1 MVESLQVFSEKKI
14 KTIGIEI
21 NKKAKFRSWKTLKD
35 CGKGPGKSWNF
46 KILKKGT
53 NPSWES
59 MYSQTSPCGHLFNKD
74 TSLLWTIPYF
84 PPKFSHTFLKK
95 TSV

>member
-46 KILKKGT
+46 KILKRV
-53 NPSWES
+53 
-59 MYSQTSPCGHLFNKD
+59 QTPAGNLCTVKPLLVD
-74 TSLLWTIPYF
+74 TSLIRTPLYYGQF
-84 PPKFSHTFLKK
+84 PTSHQNSHIL
-95 TSV
+95 S

>member
-1 MVESLQVFSEKKI
+1 M
-14 KTIGIEI
+14 
-21 NKKAKFRSWKTLKD
+21 LKD

-53 NPSWES
+53 NPGWES

-74 TSLLWTIPYF
+74 TSLFNGQF
-84 PPKFSHTFLKK
+84 PTSHQNSHIL
-95 TSV
+95 S